1 MSLENYSYLIIT
13 CKPKPSQPST
23 TGNVNVCQGWS
34 LCCVGGDVW
43 LRKLITWFTVFFW
56 CR

>member
-23 TGNVNVCQGWS
+23 TGNVVCQGWS